1 MSRFITVKQYL
12 NKWQDDGWMEIDPT
26 HVSYIE
32 NVRNSGGGSHS
43 KIHTI
48 FGGIIEVGAPPRD
61 VRKAI
66 EAWHE
71 QQEADNKDKIVI
83 TKDDVVKNFI
93 FRNMTQGNQ

>member
-1 MSRFITVKQYL
+1 
-12 NKWQDDGWMEIDPT
+12 MEIDPS

-32 NVRNSGGGSHS
+32 SVFDHA

-48 FGGIIEVGAPPRD
+48 FGSIIEVDDTPKEI
-61 VRKAI
+61 RKII
-66 EAWHE
+66 ERWHE
-71 QQEADNKDKIVI
+71 QQEADNRDKIVI